1 MIIAKTPFCVSFAGG
16 GSDMAE
22 FYRERGGCVLS
33 TIFFHGKLIQ
43 GKNKF
48 RIVVWYLLYK
58 EDFSLGNEENLA
70 PVRGNR

>member
-1 MIIAKTPFCVSFAGG
+1 
-16 GSDMAE
+16 MAE

-43 GKNKF
+43 AKNKF
-48 RIVVWYLLYK
+48 MIVVWYLLYK